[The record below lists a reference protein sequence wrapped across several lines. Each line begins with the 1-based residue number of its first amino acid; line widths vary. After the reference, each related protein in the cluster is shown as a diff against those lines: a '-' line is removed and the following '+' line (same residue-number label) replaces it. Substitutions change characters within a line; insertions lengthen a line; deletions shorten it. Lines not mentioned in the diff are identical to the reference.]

1 MVKDQGGDEPAVRA
15 LDGDGDPAVRAP
27 EGDGEAAV
35 RAPEGG
41 GVDRACCG
49 DLIGF
54 LVCAFDLGPASA
66 AAEGGKLP
74 PDHVDGGRDPAR
86 RPADEA

>member
-1 MVKDQGGDEPAVRA
+1 MVKDQGGD
-15 LDGDGDPAVRAP
+15 
-27 EGDGEAAV
+27 EAAV

-41 GVDRACCG
+41 DEAAVRAPEGGDEAAVRAPEGVGVDRACCG

-54 LVCAFDLGPASA
+54 LVWAFDLGPASA
-66 AAEGGKLP
+66 AAKGGTLP
-74 PDHVDGGRDPAR
+74 PDHADGSRDPAR